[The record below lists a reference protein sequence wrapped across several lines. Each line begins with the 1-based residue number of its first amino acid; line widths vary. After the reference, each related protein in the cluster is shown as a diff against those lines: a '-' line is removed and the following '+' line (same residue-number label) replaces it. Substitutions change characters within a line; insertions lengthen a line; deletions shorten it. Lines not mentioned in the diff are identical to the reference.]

1 MAPSAS
7 SSMADSGMPTSE
19 RYCGTWMSTASCFM
33 ASTERAA
40 ASRDREALMFSPMA
54 TAISVK

>member
-1 MAPSAS
+1 MALSAIS
-7 SSMADSGMPTSE
+7 SIADSGMPTSD

-40 ASRDREALMFSPMA
+40 ASRTDRPWMFSPMA
-54 TAISVK
+54 TAISEK